1 MSEGRGRLM
10 TLDATAVDAQGRG
23 DGHGG
28 VSSGH
33 ANATSTTK
41 GRGSMGSVRGM
52 AARFQR
58 PSELLQAEFD
68 VILPGGQSKKPK
80 PFLCILQG

>member
-10 TLDATAVDAQGRG
+10 TLDATAAGAQGG
-23 DGHGG
+23 GHGG
-28 VSSGH
+28 VPSPGE
-33 ANATSTTK
+33 TTTK

-52 AARFQR
+52 ASRFQR
-58 PSELLQAEFD
+58 PSELLQAEFE
-68 VILPGGQSKKPK
+68 VILPGGRSKKPK